1 MDHFVEK
8 DQRIQGY
15 LYQMFEAWWSNNGI
29 RYTSQITHRT
39 RGIGFQIWFS
49 IKCCQMVPV
58 WGFKAHQGTSLCCL
72 KRSRSWSK
80 RWESWV
86 TGWTHPTTNC
96 QRCSLEKGRCAAP
109 SPWVLRTD
117 WAGDD
122 VENRCSASRWDPT
135 CLNLE
140 RKRKDARWPD
150 APAVSSFL
158 VLICSYAKLLKIL

>member
-1 MDHFVEK
+1 MDHFVEQ
-8 DQRIQGY
+8 DQRIRGY

-72 KRSRSWSK
+72 KCSRSWSK

-122 VENRCSASRWDPT
+122 VENTCSASRWMSLGPYLFESGKKKKG
-135 CLNLE
+135 CPRLLSHPFLSLYVVVLN
-140 RKRKDARWPD
+140 
-150 APAVSSFL
+150 
-158 VLICSYAKLLKIL
+158 C